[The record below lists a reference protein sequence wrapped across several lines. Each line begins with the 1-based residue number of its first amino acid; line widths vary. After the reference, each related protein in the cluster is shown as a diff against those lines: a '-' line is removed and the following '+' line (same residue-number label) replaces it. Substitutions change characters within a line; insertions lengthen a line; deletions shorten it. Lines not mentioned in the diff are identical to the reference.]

1 MSKKLES
8 AELFA
13 KDKHSGMT
21 RDDSKTPY
29 WKHCEG
35 IVNRLKNLGI
45 TDEDV
50 LCAAWLHDIIE
61 DTDATFDDIEQRFGS
76 QVAVMVLSLSK
87 DPKLSKKEKERQYIE
102 QLKNAPW
109 QAQLI
114 KLCDI
119 ASNLKD
125 MKDSAWSKSKKKK
138 YVKKKLY
145 NLNVIKQGLTQNKT
159 KVPGIQRIIDGINDV
174 LTSYGQKPFTF

>member
-1 MSKKLES
+1 MSKKLQS

-21 RDDSKTPY
+21 RDDGKTPY

-35 IVNRLKNLGI
+35 VVNRLKNLGI

-50 LCAAWLHDIIE
+50 LCAAWLHDTIE
-61 DTDATFDDIEQRFGS
+61 ETDATFDDIEQRFGS

-102 QLKNAPW
+102 QLKNASW
-109 QAQLI
+109 HAQLI

-125 MKDSAWSKSKKKK
+125 MKDSSWSKSKKKK
-138 YVKKKLY
+138 YVKKKLF

-159 KVPGIQRIIDGINDV
+159 KVPSIQRIIDGINDV
-174 LTSYGQKPFTF
+174 LISYGQKPFVF

>member
-1 MSKKLES
+1 MITKIIE

-13 KDKHSGMT
+13 KDKHRNQKYGNE
-21 RDDSKTPY
+21 PY
-29 WKHCEG
+29 TKHLEA
-35 IVNRLKNLGI
+35 VVTRLKAIGI

-50 LCAAWLHDIIE
+50 LCAAWLHDTIE
-61 DTDATFDDIEQRFGS
+61 DTGTTFDEIYQRFGRNI
-76 QVAVMVLSLSK
+76 AVLVSSLSK
-87 DPKLSKKEKERQYIE
+87 NTSLPKKEKERQYIE

-119 ASNLKD
+119 SSNLKEL
-125 MKDSAWSKSKKKK
+125 KNSSWSKSKKTK

-145 NLNVIKQGLTQNKT
+145 NLKVIKSGLVHNKST
-159 KVPGIQRIIDGINDV
+159 VPGITGIIDGINQV
-174 LTSYGQKPFTF
+174 LISYGQKPLMI

>member
-1 MSKKLES
+1 MSTKLKE

-13 KDKHSGMT
+13 KDKHRNQKYGNESH
-21 RDDSKTPY
+21 Y
-29 WKHCEG
+29 KHLEA
-35 IVNRLKNLGI
+35 VVTRLKGIGI

-61 DTDATFDDIEQRFGS
+61 DTGTTFDEIYQRFGRS
-76 QVAVMVLSLSK
+76 VAVMVSSLSK
-87 DPKLSKKEKERQYIE
+87 DTSLPKKEKERQYIE

-119 ASNLKD
+119 SSNLKEL
-125 MKDSAWSKSKKKK
+125 KNSSWSKSKKTR
-138 YVKKKLY
+138 YVKKKLHD
-145 NLNVIKQGLTQNKT
+145 LTVIKSGLVQNRS
-159 KVPGIQRIIDGINDV
+159 KVPGIQGIIDGINDV
-174 LTSYGQKPFTF
+174 LISYGQRPFTL